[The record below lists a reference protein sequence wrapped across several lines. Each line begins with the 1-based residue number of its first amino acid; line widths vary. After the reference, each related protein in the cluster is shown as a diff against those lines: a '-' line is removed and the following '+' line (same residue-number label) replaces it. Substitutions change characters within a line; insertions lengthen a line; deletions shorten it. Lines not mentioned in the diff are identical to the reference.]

1 MSNLNLG
8 LIQVTST
15 VWLGEQLTDAEIQ
28 FLNSVSY
35 VNEPTDSTVLLEV
48 SYSLELY
55 RRSKNSDVLVYM
67 AVSVE
72 GYNLVYVNDETVPR
86 FFSLDH
92 DDAYWHACS
101 LIDGRN

>member
-15 VWLGEQLTDAEIQ
+15 VWIGEQLTDAEIQ
-28 FLNSVSY
+28 FLNSVLY
-35 VNEPTDSTVLLEV
+35 VNKQTDSTVLLEV
-48 SYSLELY
+48 SYNLELY
-55 RRSKNSDVLVYM
+55 RRSKNSKFQVFM

-72 GYNLVYVNDETVPR
+72 GYNLVYFEDETVPR

-92 DDAYWHACS
+92 DDAYPHACT
-101 LIDGRN
+101 LIDGCD

>member
-1 MSNLNLG
+1 MSNLYLG

-15 VWLGEQLTDAEIQ
+15 VWIGEPLTDAEIQ
-28 FLNSVSY
+28 FLNSVCY
-35 VNEPTDSTVLLEV
+35 VNEPTGSTVLLEV
-48 SYSLELY
+48 SYNLELY
-55 RRSKNSDVLVYM
+55 RQSKNSEIYVYM

-101 LIDGRN
+101 LIDGRD

>member
-1 MSNLNLG
+1 MSNLYFG

-15 VWLGEQLTDAEIQ
+15 VWIGDKLTDAEVQ
-28 FLNSVSY
+28 FLNSVDY
-35 VNEPTDSTVLLEV
+35 INEPTGSTVLLEA
-48 SYSLELY
+48 SYNLELY
-55 RRSKNSDVLVYM
+55 RQSKSSEVYVYM

-92 DDAYWHACS
+92 DDAYWQACS
-101 LIDGRN
+101 LIDGRD